1 MISDIVVQALNKQ
14 IEREAHASYLYLSMA
29 GWCDRMSLSG
39 CALFLFEQSAEEHS
53 HMMRIFH
60 YILDMDKVAVSPV
73 VHRTETE
80 FESIQSLFEQ
90 IYKHE
95 IDISEN
101 INNLVNLA
109 MDNNDHAT
117 TNFLQWYIQEQR
129 EEESL
134 MRSILDKIKLIGN
147 GPSHLYHIDNEV
159 AKMTTKTNSIT
170 EE

>member
-1 MISDIVVQALNKQ
+1 MISDIVIQTLNKQ

-29 GWCDRMSLSG
+29 GWCERMSLSG
-39 CALFLFEQSAEEHS
+39 CASFLFEQSAEEHS

-60 YILDMDKVAVSPV
+60 YILDMDKIAISPIV
-73 VHRTETE
+73 QKTQTE

-95 IDISEN
+95 IGISKN
-101 INNLVNLA
+101 INDLMNLA
-109 MDNNDHAT
+109 MKNNDHST
-117 TNFLQWYIQEQR
+117 TNFLQWYVQEQR

-159 AKMTTKTNSIT
+159 AKMTSKTNSGT
-170 EE
+170 EV